1 MVEAGATPLEALRCG
16 TSAAAVVLGLAEEVG
31 TLEPGKK
38 ADLLAVGGDPL
49 RDVGALRDIRLVLR
63 DGSEV

>member
-1 MVEAGATPLEALRCG
+1 MVEAGATPLEALRHG
-16 TSAAAVVLGLAEEVG
+16 TSAAADLLGLGEESG
-31 TLEPGKK
+31 ALKPGKK

-49 RDVGALRDIRLVLR
+49 HDIRTLREVRLVLR